1 MVGEDFQ
8 TVTTLEVGD
17 KMEVVIDV
25 IKSLGVPVG
34 VAVYYMYKDWQL
46 TGELIEVVSAVKAYL
61 ERSDNNG

>member
-1 MVGEDFQ
+1 VIII
-8 TVTTLEVGD
+8 
-17 KMEVVIDV
+17 EVVFDV

-61 ERSDNNG
+61 ERSEYSGQKE